1 MFIIGNY
8 RKEIFSST
16 SGYTVGVFKVTDTET
31 EELANL
37 IDRTITFTGYF
48 HELNEQDTYKLYG
61 KMVHHEKYGEQFQ
74 VDSYER
80 VTPKGK
86 DSIIE
91 FLTSGLFKG
100 IGEKKAKA
108 IVDVLGDNT
117 FKVILE
123 EPSNLIL
130 IPGITEQNKNTLHSK
145 LKEYESSYEIVM
157 YLGNL
162 GFNTKD
168 SIEIYNKYK
177 DRTKKIIEEDI
188 YQVILDF
195 NNIYYKKVDTIAI
208 SSGIEK
214 DSMIRIKASIYYVMN
229 EVCFSF
235 GHTYLYKEE
244 IVNYLKRL
252 LRIPIDENKFNESI
266 KILIKDELLVIEED
280 RYYLKTLYDSE
291 NLIARRF
298 KLLAHEK
305 PIIYKDIDDKLN
317 EISSNMDI
325 LYNEEQLE
333 AIKSSMENKMLV
345 ITGGPGTGKTT
356 LIKAIIELYRE
367 LNKYSYEKLL
377 DKVVLLAPTGRAAK
391 RMSEETSL
399 PASTIHRFLKWQ
411 KETNTF
417 GVNEYHKSKCEFVII
432 DEVSMV
438 DIELMSSLLKGISVN
453 TKIILVGDDEQLPS
467 VAPGEVL
474 HDIIESNIVKT
485 IKLRKLYRQG
495 KDSNIIKLAYDI
507 REENLNKEIFNKSDD
522 LTFIETS
529 KVMDNIK
536 EIANTYKDMSYKD
549 FQILVPIYKGLH
561 GIDAINKEMQSIFNP
576 KDSHKKEINIGET
589 LFREED
595 KVIQLTNQ
603 PEDNI
608 YNGDIGIISRIVT
621 SPKKE
626 IYIDFDNNLV
636 KYTPTNFSNFR
647 LAYAISIHKSQ
658 GSEFKVVI
666 MPLVKG
672 YNKMLYKKLVYTG
685 VTRTKETLYLIGEY
699 SSLQL
704 AVKNN
709 IEGLRRTTL
718 KNRLLI

>member
-130 IPGITEQNKNTLHSK
+130 IPGITEQNKNTLHTK
-145 LKEYESSYEIVM
+145 LKEYESSYETVI

-195 NNIYYKKVDTIAI
+195 NNISYKKVDTIAI

-214 DSMIRIKASIYYVMN
+214 DGVIRIKASICYVMN

-235 GHTYLYKEE
+235 GHTYLFKEE

-266 KILIKDELLVIEED
+266 KLLIRDELLIIEED
-280 RYYLKTLYDSE
+280 RYYLKNLYDSE

-305 PIIYKDIDDKLN
+305 PIIY
-317 EISSNMDI
+317 
-325 LYNEEQLE
+325 
-333 AIKSSMENKMLV
+333 
-345 ITGGPGTGKTT
+345 T
-356 LIKAIIELYRE
+356 
-367 LNKYSYEKLL
+367 
-377 DKVVLLAPTGRAAK
+377 
-391 RMSEETSL
+391 
-399 PASTIHRFLKWQ
+399 
-411 KETNTF
+411 
-417 GVNEYHKSKCEFVII
+417 
-432 DEVSMV
+432 
-438 DIELMSSLLKGISVN
+438 
-453 TKIILVGDDEQLPS
+453 
-467 VAPGEVL
+467 
-474 HDIIESNIVKT
+474 
-485 IKLRKLYRQG
+485 
-495 KDSNIIKLAYDI
+495 
-507 REENLNKEIFNKSDD
+507 
-522 LTFIETS
+522 
-529 KVMDNIK
+529 
-536 EIANTYKDMSYKD
+536 
-549 FQILVPIYKGLH
+549 
-561 GIDAINKEMQSIFNP
+561 
-576 KDSHKKEINIGET
+576 
-589 LFREED
+589 
-595 KVIQLTNQ
+595 
-603 PEDNI
+603 
-608 YNGDIGIISRIVT
+608 
-621 SPKKE
+621 
-626 IYIDFDNNLV
+626 
-636 KYTPTNFSNFR
+636 
-647 LAYAISIHKSQ
+647 
-658 GSEFKVVI
+658 
-666 MPLVKG
+666 
-672 YNKMLYKKLVYTG
+672 
-685 VTRTKETLYLIGEY
+685 
-699 SSLQL
+699 
-704 AVKNN
+704 
-709 IEGLRRTTL
+709 
-718 KNRLLI
+718 

>member
-1 MFIIGNY
+1 
-8 RKEIFSST
+8 
-16 SGYTVGVFKVTDTET
+16 
-31 EELANL
+31 
-37 IDRTITFTGYF
+37 
-48 HELNEQDTYKLYG
+48 
-61 KMVHHEKYGEQFQ
+61 
-74 VDSYER
+74 
-80 VTPKGK
+80 
-86 DSIIE
+86 
-91 FLTSGLFKG
+91 
-100 IGEKKAKA
+100 
-108 IVDVLGDNT
+108 
-117 FKVILE
+117 
-123 EPSNLIL
+123 
-130 IPGITEQNKNTLHSK
+130 
-145 LKEYESSYEIVM
+145 
-157 YLGNL
+157 
-162 GFNTKD
+162 
-168 SIEIYNKYK
+168 
-177 DRTKKIIEEDI
+177 
-188 YQVILDF
+188 
-195 NNIYYKKVDTIAI
+195 
-208 SSGIEK
+208 
-214 DSMIRIKASIYYVMN
+214 
-229 EVCFSF
+229 
-235 GHTYLYKEE
+235 
-244 IVNYLKRL
+244 
-252 LRIPIDENKFNESI
+252 
-266 KILIKDELLVIEED
+266 
-280 RYYLKTLYDSE
+280 
-291 NLIARRF
+291 
-298 KLLAHEK
+298 
-305 PIIYKDIDDKLN
+305 
-317 EISSNMDI
+317 
-325 LYNEEQLE
+325 
-333 AIKSSMENKMLV
+333 MENKALV

-377 DKVVLLAPTGRAAK
+377 EKIVLLAPTGRAAK
-391 RMSEETSL
+391 RMSEETLL

-453 TKIILVGDDEQLPS
+453 TKIVLVGDDEQLPS

-474 HDIIESNIVKT
+474 HDIIESNVVKT

-495 KDSNIIKLAYDI
+495 KDSNILKLAYDI

-522 LTFIETS
+522 LTFIETP

-536 EIANTYKDMSYKD
+536 EIAHTYKDLSYKD

-561 GIDAINKEMQSIFNP
+561 GIDAINKEMQNIFNP
-576 KDSHKKEINIGET
+576 KDTHKKEINIGET

-636 KYTPTNFSNFR
+636 KYTPSNFSNFR

>member
-145 LKEYESSYEIVM
+145 LKEYESSYETVI

-195 NNIYYKKVDTIAI
+195 NNISYKKVDTIAI

-214 DSMIRIKASIYYVMN
+214 DGVIRIKASIYYVMN

-235 GHTYLYKEE
+235 GHTYLFKEE

-266 KILIKDELLVIEED
+266 KLLIRDELLIIEED
-280 RYYLKTLYDSE
+280 RYYLKNLYDSE

-305 PIIYKDIDDKLN
+305 PIIHKDIDDKLN

-333 AIKSSMENKMLV
+333 AIKSSMENKALV

-377 DKVVLLAPTGRAAK
+377 EKIVLLAPTGRAAK
-391 RMSEETSL
+391 RMSEETLL

-453 TKIILVGDDEQLPS
+453 TKIVLVGDDEQLPS

-474 HDIIESNIVKT
+474 HDIIESNVVKT

-495 KDSNIIKLAYDI
+495 KDSNILKLAYDI

-522 LTFIETS
+522 LTFIETTE
-529 KVMDNIK
+529 VMDNIK
-536 EIANTYKDMSYKD
+536 EIAHTYKDLSYKD

-561 GIDAINKEMQSIFNP
+561 GIDAINKEMQNIFNP
-576 KDSHKKEINIGET
+576 KDTHKKEINIGET

-636 KYTPTNFSNFR
+636 KYTPSNFSNFR

>member
-1 MFIIGNY
+1 
-8 RKEIFSST
+8 
-16 SGYTVGVFKVTDTET
+16 
-31 EELANL
+31 
-37 IDRTITFTGYF
+37 
-48 HELNEQDTYKLYG
+48 
-61 KMVHHEKYGEQFQ
+61 
-74 VDSYER
+74 
-80 VTPKGK
+80 
-86 DSIIE
+86 
-91 FLTSGLFKG
+91 
-100 IGEKKAKA
+100 
-108 IVDVLGDNT
+108 
-117 FKVILE
+117 
-123 EPSNLIL
+123 
-130 IPGITEQNKNTLHSK
+130 
-145 LKEYESSYEIVM
+145 
-157 YLGNL
+157 
-162 GFNTKD
+162 
-168 SIEIYNKYK
+168 
-177 DRTKKIIEEDI
+177 
-188 YQVILDF
+188 
-195 NNIYYKKVDTIAI
+195 
-208 SSGIEK
+208 
-214 DSMIRIKASIYYVMN
+214 
-229 EVCFSF
+229 
-235 GHTYLYKEE
+235 
-244 IVNYLKRL
+244 
-252 LRIPIDENKFNESI
+252 
-266 KILIKDELLVIEED
+266 
-280 RYYLKTLYDSE
+280 
-291 NLIARRF
+291 
-298 KLLAHEK
+298 
-305 PIIYKDIDDKLN
+305 
-317 EISSNMDI
+317 
-325 LYNEEQLE
+325 
-333 AIKSSMENKMLV
+333 
-345 ITGGPGTGKTT
+345 
-356 LIKAIIELYRE
+356 
-367 LNKYSYEKLL
+367 
-377 DKVVLLAPTGRAAK
+377 
-391 RMSEETSL
+391 MSEETLL

-453 TKIILVGDDEQLPS
+453 TKIVLVGDDEQLPS

-474 HDIIESNIVKT
+474 HDIIESNVVKT

-495 KDSNIIKLAYDI
+495 KDSNILKLAYDI

-522 LTFIETS
+522 LTFIETP

-536 EIANTYKDMSYKD
+536 EIAHTYKDLSYKD

-561 GIDAINKEMQSIFNP
+561 GIDAINKEMQNIFNP
-576 KDSHKKEINIGET
+576 KDTHKKEINIGET

-636 KYTPTNFSNFR
+636 KYTPSNFSNFR